1 MEVLRNLP
9 TYRHLETLHLE
20 ACSLTDGNLEEIASV
35 CRSVKYLCLRK
46 NALSFP
52 WHIIAEKFE
61 DLLVL
66 DVRGNRF
73 LQFPVGC
80 SIRMLRQL
88 YVSESCIGVVAP
100 PGCVSIVSL
109 TYQLFDT
116 RASSKIRIPSPLFLP
131 RDEPEYVPNM
141 DVNTVASKNNDTDQH
156 PIANETSGNS
166 TADEEDTIS
175 LAYEEVSLI
184 SQSWEPASSPLSRS
198 VMSSPSREQLSQI
211 DRESGV
217 EKSTPV
223 VRVRQSENVDFRGQK
238 SSHSS

>member
-1 MEVLRNLP
+1 M
-9 TYRHLETLHLE
+9 
-20 ACSLTDGNLEEIASV
+20 
-35 CRSVKYLCLRK
+35 K
-46 NALSFP
+46 
-52 WHIIAEKFE
+52 
-61 DLLVL
+61 
-66 DVRGNRF
+66 
-73 LQFPVGC
+73 
-80 SIRMLRQL
+80 
-88 YVSESCIGVVAP
+88 
-100 PGCVSIVSL
+100 
-109 TYQLFDT
+109 T

-141 DVNTVASKNNDTDQH
+141 DVKTVASKNNNTDQH
-156 PIANETSGNS
+156 PIANETSGKS

-184 SQSWEPASSPLSRS
+184 SQSWEPLSFQSQQLKSTLSSSSSFSLSQPASSPLSRS

>member
-1 MEVLRNLP
+1 MDEQYILDIKIVDDKVRAMEVLRNLP

-100 PGCVSIVSL
+100 PG
-109 TYQLFDT
+109 
-116 RASSKIRIPSPLFLP
+116 IPSPLFLP